1 MESTKSVIRRS
12 SFVFN
17 EATGQLVLENVPA
30 RRQSGTNNE
39 RARGREEPSLAL
51 LRAKE
56 AAKEKEKRKHVQR
69 KEES

>member
-1 MESTKSVIRRS
+1 M
-12 SFVFN
+12 FN
-17 EATGQLVLENVPA
+17 EATGKLVLENVPA

-39 RARGREEPSLAL
+39 RARGREERGAEFGPVE
-51 LRAKE
+51 E